1 MKKIKITKRTGLISM
16 IVIAALGLGACSA
29 HHGHPRNMDPAK
41 IMKRIT
47 RKLDLNTEQ
56 QNKFQEV
63 LDIASDFKQN
73 MSSKHDEFATTLKKN
88 LVQPTINVSELN
100 THFDALGADLS
111 NFRKTMLT
119 QYAEFHASLND
130 EQRLKLSSFFE
141 KMEKHKRH

>member
-1 MKKIKITKRTGLISM
+1 MKKLKLTKKTGFITLIL
-16 IVIAALGLGACSA
+16 ITALGIGACSA

-63 LDIASDFKQN
+63 LNTASDFKQN
-73 MSSKHDEFATTLKKN
+73 MSSKHDEFAVTLEKN
-88 LVQPTINVSELN
+88 LVQPTINVDELN
-100 THFDALGADLS
+100 THFDALGSDLS
-111 NFRKTMLT
+111 DFRKTMLT
-119 QYAEFHASLND
+119 QYADFHASLND
-130 EQRLKLSSFFE
+130 EQRLEITGFLE